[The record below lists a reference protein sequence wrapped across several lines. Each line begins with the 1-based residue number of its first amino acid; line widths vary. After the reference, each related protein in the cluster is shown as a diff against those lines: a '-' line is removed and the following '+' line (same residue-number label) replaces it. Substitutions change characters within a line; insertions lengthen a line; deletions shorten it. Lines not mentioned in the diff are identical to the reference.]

1 MEKIIK
7 NIISLRWF
15 IIVLVVVLTGLLGYQ
30 LKNLK
35 INADILSSLPGDDPD
50 ATLLKEIGERFGSNN
65 MGIIILNADNI
76 YQASVVEDIKSIT
89 DTLSLIDGIFSVT
102 SLTNIINIR
111 ADEFGFEIGK
121 LVDEYNMPQSQ
132 EDFDALRQKVLG
144 NEMYRGSIVSED
156 GTSTLIIFTLKDGAN
171 AQSIAKTVI
180 EKTESLASSGK
191 IYYTGSPMLVTYIS
205 DLMKNDFI
213 RLLPFAFLL
222 IIIIL
227 FLSFRSFGGVF
238 FPLLSAVI
246 AIIWSLGT
254 MSLMGIELSMISNN
268 IPIILLAVGT
278 AYTIHVINR
287 VNQLEDIDRK
297 VAIRKAL
304 GFVVIPVI
312 LSALTTVIGFISF
325 IFGSY
330 LKMIAIF
337 GIFTALGTLFAC
349 LMSIFFIPSLLSFI
363 QPKKLN
369 KKTITLKIRKSY
381 LSNKLLTPLHNL
393 LFKHPKYILS
403 SWIILIIVSLA
414 GLFLIERSV
423 DIKEYF
429 KKGNP
434 AREAENIMEEKFGGT
449 KPIFVVI
456 NGDMQ
461 DPEVLQT
468 MIETGNYME
477 KDPNIY
483 TTQSIADLIMEINY
497 VMTGVREIPKE
508 REQIEQLWF
517 LLDGNETMQRFVTE
531 DLQQGIIMSKFKSPD
546 NGAKSKFA
554 GYMKEFIARH
564 SSESCR
570 IRITGMPFV
579 DITMDRSL
587 VNSQIASITIAVIF
601 VIFIVGII
609 LRSLKSGF
617 FAAIPIIAAII
628 ILFGVMGFSGISLNI
643 ATVLVASV
651 VVGMGIDFSI
661 HVISHFNQNYRDT
674 GNTRLAIEETIMIS
688 GKAIFIN
695 VLSVSAGFIILLLSE
710 MVPLQYFGFLITLS
724 MIASGLGAT
733 TLLPV
738 ILILVHKKSKFKQP
752 SHETT

>member
-1 MEKIIK
+1 MEKIIN
-7 NIISLRWF
+7 NIIRLRWL

-35 INADILSSLPGDDPD
+35 INADILSSLPDDDPD

-65 MGIIILNADNI
+65 MGIIILGADNI

-89 DTLSLIDGIFSVT
+89 DTLSQIDGIFSVT

-111 ADEFGFEIGK
+111 ADEYGFEIGK

-171 AQSIAKTVI
+171 VQSIAKTVI
-180 EKTESLASSGK
+180 EKTESLATSGK
-191 IYYTGSPMLVTYIS
+191 IYFTGSPMLVTYIS

-227 FLSFRSFGGVF
+227 FLSFRSFGGIF

-254 MSLMGIELSMISNN
+254 MSLLGIELSMISNN

-287 VNQLEDIDRK
+287 ANQLEDTDRK
-297 VAIRKAL
+297 IAIRKAL
-304 GFVVIPVI
+304 GFVIIPVI
-312 LSALTTVIGFISF
+312 LSALTTMIGFLSF

-349 LMSIFFIPSLLSFI
+349 LMSIFFIPALLSFI
-363 QPKKLN
+363 QQKKLN
-369 KKTITLKIRKSY
+369 KKTNTLEIRKSY
-381 LSNKLLTPLHNL
+381 LSNKFLTPLHNL

-403 SWIILIIVSLA
+403 SWIILIIISFA

-434 AREAENIMEEKFGGT
+434 AREAENIMEEKFGGS

-497 VMTGVREIPKE
+497 VMSGVREIPKE

-564 SSESCR
+564 STESCE

-587 VNSQIASITIAVIF
+587 INSQIASITIAVIF

-609 LRSLKSGF
+609 LRSAKSGI

-628 ILFGVMGFSGISLNI
+628 ILFGVMGFAGISLNI

-661 HVISHFNQNYRDT
+661 HVISHFNQIYKDT

-724 MIASGLGAT
+724 MIGSGLGAT

-738 ILILVHKKSKFKQP
+738 MLILVHKKSKFKQP
-752 SHETT
+752 AS